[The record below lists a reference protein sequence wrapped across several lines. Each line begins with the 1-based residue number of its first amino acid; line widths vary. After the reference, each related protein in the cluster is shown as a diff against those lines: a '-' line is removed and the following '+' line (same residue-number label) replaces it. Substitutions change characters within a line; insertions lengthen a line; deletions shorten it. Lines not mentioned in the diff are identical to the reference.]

1 MPSIKFIHA
10 ADLHLDSPFAGLQH
24 LPESILQRLKESTF
38 ASFSN
43 LVSFTIEEKADFLLL
58 AGDLFDG
65 ENRSLKAQL
74 RLKREFEKL
83 NESGIHVYIIH
94 GNHDHLGGKWLQ
106 IDWPENVHVFS
117 HKQVECLPFY
127 KNAELAA
134 HLYGYSY
141 PERSV
146 TANLTPHYRKQEG
159 APFHIGLLHGSL
171 EGGTEEHDVYSPF
184 TIRQLESAGFDY
196 WALGHIHKRAILPS
210 QETTIVYPGNLQGR
224 HRKETGEKGCYTV
237 TINEAGV
244 NPVFSPLHDVLWLE
258 RRIPLDETETA
269 DQLMELIKRE
279 KEALRNEGCP
289 VILTITLSGK
299 TVLAADL
306 KQAETARDLLS
317 AINEEEEE
325 RTDFVWIRKISDE
338 TVFHADK
345 EKLKQDSVFYRDFL
359 NVTENYGFF
368 AEAAA
373 PLYGNASVRKYVE
386 EFSEEEQQE
395 IIKEAESLI
404 LTQLLKEGE
413 LHK

>member
-1 MPSIKFIHA
+1 MPPIKFIHA
-10 ADLHLDSPFAGLQH
+10 ADLHLDSPFAGLNH
-24 LPESILQRLKESTF
+24 LPESILHRLKESTF

-83 NESGIHVYIIH
+83 NEFGIPVYVIH

-106 IDWPENVHVFS
+106 IEWPQNVHVFS
-117 HKQVECLPFY
+117 HEQVECLPFY
-127 KNAELAA
+127 KNKELAA

-146 TANLTPHYRKQEG
+146 TKNLTSHYIKQSG
-159 APFHIGLLHGSL
+159 APFNIGLLHGSL

-184 TIRQLESAGFDY
+184 TIRELESAGFDY

-210 QETTIVYPGNLQGR
+210 HETTIVYPGNLQGR

-237 TINEAGV
+237 TINEPGV
-244 NPVFSPLHDVLWLE
+244 NTAFSPLHDVLWLE
-258 RRIPLDETETA
+258 RTIILDETETA
-269 DQLMELIKRE
+269 DQLLELIKTE
-279 KEALRNEGCP
+279 KEALRKEGCP
-289 VILTITLSGK
+289 VILTINLSGK
-299 TVLAADL
+299 TQLAADL
-306 KQAETARDLLS
+306 KRAETAIDLLA
-317 AINEEEEE
+317 AINEGEEDRRE
-325 RTDFVWIRKISDE
+325 FVWTGKITDN
-338 TVFHADK
+338 TVIHADK

-359 NVTENYGFF
+359 NVTEQYESF

-373 PLYGNASVRKYVE
+373 PLYGNALVRKYLE
-386 EFSEEEQQE
+386 AFSEEEQQE
-395 IIKEAESLI
+395 MIREAESLV
-404 LTQLLKEGE
+404 LAELLKEGE